1 MKITDLT
8 IDDFNDLNNVLI
20 LSREVLAFSD
30 KEKERLEKLQNK
42 VLEIMFESKNW
53 FSEGE
58 ESK

>member
-42 VLEIMFESKNW
+42 VLGIIFEPKNW